1 MKWEYRIERVT
12 FSLGSGGNETEETV
26 RELNGLGEKGW
37 EAISMWDGSLGT
49 HVLLKRQ
56 ILK

>member
-12 FSLGSGGNETEETV
+12 FSLGSSNETEDAV
-26 RELNGLGEKGW
+26 RALNTLGNQGW
-37 EAISMWDGSLGT
+37 EAVSMWDGSLGT

-56 ILK
+56 VLK

>member
-12 FSLGSGGNETEETV
+12 FSLGSNNETEDAV
-26 RELNGLGEKGW
+26 KQLNGLGDEGW
-37 EAISMWDGSLGT
+37 EAVSMWDGSLGT

-56 ILK
+56 SLQ

>member
-12 FSLGSGGNETEETV
+12 FSLGSGGNETEEPV
-26 RELNGLGEKGW
+26 RELNGLGQQGW

-56 ILK
+56 IV

>member
-12 FSLGSGGNETEETV
+12 FSMGSSSETEDAV
-26 RELNGLGEKGW
+26 KSLNRLGDQGW

-49 HVLLKRQ
+49 HVLMKRQ
-56 ILK
+56 IST

>member
-1 MKWEYRIERVT
+1 MKWEYRIQRVT
-12 FSLGSGGNETEETV
+12 FSLGSSNETEEAV
-26 RELNGLGEKGW
+26 KELNGLGEQGW

-56 ILK
+56 VVK